1 MYILCSPVYD
11 ANFIPETISDD
22 TLGGKQNCVIQNLFL
37 FQLFMYSKTLVNMY
51 YISNKALNHT
61 FECFEI
67 A

>member
-1 MYILCSPVYD
+1 MMPTL
-11 ANFIPETISDD
+11 FQKQFQMIP
-22 TLGGKQNCVIQNLFL
+22 LGERQNCVIQNLFL
-37 FQLFMYSKTLVNMY
+37 FQLCMYSKTLVNMY